1 MLKISMKT
9 FFLAAITLTLTIISP
24 LTASPGKGNNS
35 LDILKKEVVQLFQK
49 YAVQF
54 PDIPDQEVTVG
65 FLINARNELIVID
78 INGDSASACEY
89 VKQVLNYNRVKYN
102 QEKQLTRYTITIH
115 LVKEKD

>member
-1 MLKISMKT
+1 MRT
-9 FFLAAITLTLTIISP
+9 FQLAAIILSLSFISP

-35 LDILKKEVVQLFQK
+35 LAILKKEVVQLFQK
-49 YAVQF
+49 NTIPF
-54 PDIPDQEVTVG
+54 PDIPDQEITVG

-78 INGDSASACEY
+78 VNGDSASACEY

-102 QEKQLTRYTITIH
+102 QAKQLTRYTITIH